1 MKTENT
7 IAKILKFG
15 SIFLFVIAVAGS
27 IMLSYVETT
36 DYSNLYDDY
45 KYDDDDYDYSDDGYD
60 YSDDDYSD
68 DEKSETTTEFD
79 SSIFVRY
86 LFESTIACTLIFAFG
101 ELIEQTSQT
110 RKHVE
115 EMERVLNGKT
125 AHDILEDK

>member
-7 IAKILKFG
+7 IAKILKLG

-45 KYDDDDYDYSDDGYD
+45 KYDDDDYDYSDD
-60 YSDDDYSD
+60 DYSD
-68 DEKSETTTEFD
+68 DEKPETTTEFD

>member
-15 SIFLFVIAVAGS
+15 SIFLFAIAVAGS

-45 KYDDDDYDYSDDGYD
+45 EYN
-60 YSDDDYSD
+60 D
-68 DEKSETTTEFD
+68 DEEPKTTTEFD
-79 SSIFVRY
+79 SSIFVKY
-86 LFESTIACTLIFAFG
+86 LFESTITCTLIFAFG
-101 ELIEQTSQT
+101 ELIEQASQT

-115 EMERVLNGKT
+115 DMQRTINEKM

>member
-45 KYDDDDYDYSDDGYD
+45 KYDDDDYDYSDDD
-60 YSDDDYSD
+60 YDYSD
-68 DEKSETTTEFD
+68 DEKPETTTEFD

-86 LFESTIACTLIFAFG
+86 LFESTITCTLIFAFG

-115 EMERVLNGKT
+115 DMQRTINEKM

>member
-7 IAKILKFG
+7 IAKVLKFG
-15 SIFLFVIAVAGS
+15 SIFLFAIAVAGS

-45 KYDDDDYDYSDDGYD
+45 EYN
-60 YSDDDYSD
+60 D
-68 DEKSETTTEFD
+68 DEDPKTTTEFD

-86 LFESTIACTLIFAFG
+86 LFESTITCTLIFAFG
-101 ELIEQTSQT
+101 ELIEQASQT

-115 EMERVLNGKT
+115 DMQRTINEKM

>member
-45 KYDDDDYDYSDDGYD
+45 EYN
-60 YSDDDYSD
+60 D
-68 DEKSETTTEFD
+68 DEEPKTTTEFD
-79 SSIFVRY
+79 SSIFVKY
-86 LFESTIACTLIFAFG
+86 LFDSTITCTLIFAFG

-115 EMERVLNGKT
+115 DMQRTINEKM
-125 AHDILEDK
+125 AHDSLEDK

>member
-1 MKTENT
+1 MSVSES
-7 IAKILKFG
+7 LG
-15 SIFLFVIAVAGS
+15 VIN
-27 IMLSYVETT
+27 LSSVLNSEER
-36 DYSNLYDDY
+36 
-45 KYDDDDYDYSDDGYD
+45 
-60 YSDDDYSD
+60 
-68 DEKSETTTEFD
+68 EKKPETTTEFD

-115 EMERVLNGKT
+115 DMQRTINEKM

>member
-45 KYDDDDYDYSDDGYD
+45 KYDDDDYDYSDD
-60 YSDDDYSD
+60 
-68 DEKSETTTEFD
+68 EKPETTTEFD

-86 LFESTIACTLIFAFG
+86 LFESTITCTLIFAFG
-101 ELIEQTSQT
+101 ELIEQASQT
-110 RKHVE
+110 RKHIE
-115 EMERVLNGKT
+115 DMQRMINEKM

>member
-7 IAKILKFG
+7 IAKILKLG

-45 KYDDDDYDYSDDGYD
+45 KYDDDDYDYSDD
-60 YSDDDYSD
+60 DYSD
-68 DEKSETTTEFD
+68 DEKPETTTEFD

-115 EMERVLNGKT
+115 DMQRTINEKMS
-125 AHDILEDK
+125 HDSLEDK